1 MWRNGRLFGRVPLRS
16 DPDGVAFA
24 LGGGYMEIQRLRVK
38 DWGKR

>member
-24 LGGGYMEIQRLRVK
+24 LGGGVYGNPTAESKRL
-38 DWGKR
+38 G